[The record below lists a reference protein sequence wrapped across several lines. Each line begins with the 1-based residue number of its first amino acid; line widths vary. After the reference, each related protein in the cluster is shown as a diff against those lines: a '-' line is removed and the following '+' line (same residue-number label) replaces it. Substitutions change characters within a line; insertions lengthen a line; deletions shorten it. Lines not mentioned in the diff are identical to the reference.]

1 MRICLIQTGAIGD
14 IVIALPIA
22 HWYYKRGCEVFWPV
36 DSDFVQFL
44 TYAAPYVNFL
54 PVENTKFPKGTYN
67 YFIGAPL
74 AYANQ
79 LGSPK
84 TFTLYSYLG
93 SLELEHRELA
103 NSLKF
108 DEYKYA
114 VCEVPFSEKWNLQ
127 IRRNV
132 AQELLIARQLPKRH
146 SYCILHEQG
155 GEGSNFTKALGHLY
169 PESEYGKHIRI
180 SSITTSPFDW
190 LLAFENANTLVFID
204 SLHANLAEQLNIATR
219 KYLHLRS
226 PVNFTPVFKNGWTV
240 RP

>member
-1 MRICLIQTGAIGD
+1 VKICLIQTGAIGD

-22 HWYYKRGCEVFWPV
+22 YWFYKRGCDVFWPV
-36 DSDFVQFL
+36 DSDFVAFL

-54 PVENTKFPKGTYN
+54 PIDKIKFPKGSYN
-67 YFIGAPL
+67 YFVGAPL

-79 LGSPK
+79 IEPSK
-84 TFTLYSYLG
+84 TFTLYSHLSG
-93 SLELEHRELA
+93 LQLEHRAFA

-114 VCEVPFSEKWNLQ
+114 VCDVPFSEKWNLQ
-127 IRRNV
+127 IRRNT
-132 AQELLIARQLPKRH
+132 AQEALIANQLPQKH
-146 SYCILHEQG
+146 SYCLLHEQG
-155 GEGSNFTKALGHLY
+155 GEGSNFVKAIAHLY
-169 PESEYGKHIRI
+169 PEAEFGTQVRI
-180 SSITTSPFDW
+180 SNLTSSPFDW
-190 LLAFENANTLVFID
+190 LLAFENAYALAFID
-204 SLHANLAEQLNIATR
+204 SLHANLAEQLNLTTR